1 MIYFDNAATSHPKP
15 GGVGKAIASCL
26 ESGIGNPGRSG
37 HALALKAAR
46 LVFSARETLAGF
58 FNIPDCGRL
67 AFTQNATHALNAA
80 IHGILRPG
88 DHVLTTAMEHNSVMR
103 PLHFLKQ
110 AGVIDYTAVPCPAT
124 GQSDPGEFVKA
135 VRPDTK
141 LIVINHASNVCGAIQ
156 PVAEIKRLLPDIPLL
171 LDAAQ
176 SAGSLALDVQAA
188 GIDML
193 AFSGHKGLMGPTG
206 TGGLYIRRGIELAP
220 FMQGGTGSRSESLDH
235 PDFLPDLLEAGTANV
250 HGIAGLAAAVKFLE
264 ETTIATIR
272 QKEMR
277 LTGILLEG
285 LSLIPGVTVYG
296 PNDAERQT
304 ATIAINL
311 KDQDPADVALRLD
324 REYGI
329 CTRAS
334 LHCAPLAHR
343 TLGSYPQGSIRLSL
357 GYFNT
362 EEEVSTCVKALEAI
376 TRTGS

>member
-1 MIYFDNAATSHPKP
+1 
-15 GGVGKAIASCL
+15 
-26 ESGIGNPGRSG
+26 
-37 HALALKAAR
+37 
-46 LVFSARETLAGF
+46 
-58 FNIPDCGRL
+58 
-67 AFTQNATHALNAA
+67 
-80 IHGILRPG
+80 
-88 DHVLTTAMEHNSVMR
+88 
-103 PLHFLKQ
+103 
-110 AGVIDYTAVPCPAT
+110 
-124 GQSDPGEFVKA
+124 
-135 VRPDTK
+135 

-156 PVAEIKRLLPDIPLL
+156 PAAEIKRLLPDIPLL
-171 LDAAQ
+171 LDVAQ

-206 TGGLYIRRGIELAP
+206 TGGLYVRRGIELAP
-220 FMQGGTGSRSESLDH
+220 LMQGGTGSRSESLDH
-235 PDFLPDLLEAGTANV
+235 PGFLPDLLEAGTANV

-264 ETTIATIR
+264 ETTIAKIR

-285 LSLIPGVTVYG
+285 LGLIPGVTIYG
-296 PNDAERQT
+296 PKDAERQT